1 MQYPTDENVPREQ
14 SSGLNIKLIF
24 YKLLNNW
31 YWFALSFGL
40 FLLLAFGYL
49 KYSVPTYKVTG
60 KLLVNDS
67 KSGSTAAA
75 TDMLSSLG
83 LFSTQSNASNE
94 VQILKSKT
102 LLYSVIK
109 NMQLNVTYFGEG
121 NIKKVDAYKNAP
133 FQVELIS
140 IADNLKPGQVVE
152 FRVGMKDDKLTLTSP
167 EKTITARW
175 GDTVTTPYTSFVI
188 DKTFQPFKDNVSYG
202 MDIISYKDAY
212 ASLAPL
218 FSIAVTNE
226 DVTTI
231 DLSVTSS
238 VPAKGEDMLNKLI
251 DVYIKSNVDEN
262 NRIADSTIVFIDTRL
277 VLVQKELNDV
287 EGQIESF
294 KAANNL
300 ADMSEQSR
308 LLVNTDVDLQKQI
321 SENEVQLQVTHM
333 IQGYL
338 QDEKNNKR
346 VMPTTVT
353 MQDPAFVST
362 LDKYNSLQLQREGS
376 LTSLKEDNPV
386 VKSMDQQLAALRA
399 DLLSSLN
406 SFQKTLA
413 LKQNELKL
421 KTGQTKGLMKQV
433 PQQEKTYL
441 EYSRQQDIKQQLYLY
456 LLQKKEET
464 AISRFNNIAP
474 IRILDRATADSLP
487 VSPNK
492 MVILTSAILL
502 AFFIPTGIL
511 FGREYFNN
519 RVQTQDDVAKVTSAP
534 IVAQISQSKH
544 PEKIVVDAQ
553 SRSIIAEQFRSLRS
567 NLQFMIGSKGKV
579 IMITSSMSNEGK
591 SFISL
596 NLSSV
601 LAISGKKVLLL
612 EFDLRK
618 PKASKYLGL
627 DNTIGFSNY
636 VISDHLK
643 LKDIIKPSGIHGN
656 WFILNSG
663 SIPPNP
669 AELLMSD
676 RVGQLI
682 HEARQ
687 QFDYI
692 VIDTPPIGLVADA
705 QTLSSFADAILYIVR
720 QKNTF
725 KYQLQLIEELRL
737 NKKLNNIGVVMNDVK
752 RGSSYGY
759 GYGYRYGYGYGY
771 GYDYGF
777 GYGYKSNGDYY
788 EESSNHQSFVKKIK
802 SSLRSKKEKSDR
814 V

>member
-1 MQYPTDENVPREQ
+1 
-14 SSGLNIKLIF
+14 
-24 YKLLNNW
+24 
-31 YWFALSFGL
+31 
-40 FLLLAFGYL
+40 
-49 KYSVPTYKVTG
+49 
-60 KLLVNDS
+60 
-67 KSGSTAAA
+67 
-75 TDMLSSLG
+75 
-83 LFSTQSNASNE
+83 
-94 VQILKSKT
+94 
-102 LLYSVIK
+102 
-109 NMQLNVTYFGEG
+109 MQLNVTYFGEG
-121 NIKKVDAYKNAP
+121 NIKKIDAYKNAP
-133 FQVELIS
+133 FQIQLIS
-140 IADNLKPGQVVE
+140 IADNLKPGQIIE
-152 FRVGMKDDKLTLTSP
+152 FNVAMKDNKVNLISDN
-167 EKTITARW
+167 KTITAFW
-175 GDTVTTPYTSFVI
+175 GDTVKTEYASFI
-188 DKTFQPFKDNVSYG
+188 INRTQQPFKENVGYG
-202 MDIISYKDAY
+202 MDIISYKDEY
-212 ASLAPL
+212 ARLAPL

-251 DVYIKSNVDEN
+251 DVYIRSNIDEN
-262 NRIADSTIVFIDTRL
+262 NRIADSTIVFIDNRL
-277 VLVQKELNDV
+277 VVVQKELNDV
-287 EGQIESF
+287 EGQIETF
-294 KAANNL
+294 KTANNL

-308 LLVNTDVDLQKQI
+308 LLVNTDVDLQKEI

-333 IQGYL
+333 LQEYL
-338 QDEKNNKR
+338 KDENNNKR

-353 MQDPAFVST
+353 VQDPAFVST
-362 LDKYNSLQLQREGS
+362 LDRYNALQLQRENS
-376 LTSLKEDNPV
+376 LTTLKEGNPIM
-386 VKSMDQQLAALRA
+386 KSIDQQLGVLRA
-399 DLLSSLN
+399 DMLNSLN
-406 SFQKTLA
+406 SFQKTLI
-413 LKQNELKL
+413 LKQNELDL
-421 KTGQTKGLMKQV
+421 KTCQTKGFIKQV

-502 AFFIPTGIL
+502 AFFVPTGII
-511 FGREYFNN
+511 FGRDYLNN
-519 RVQTQDDVAKVTSAP
+519 RVQTQEDVAKFTSAP
-534 IVAQISQSKH
+534 IVAHISQSKH

-553 SRSIIAEQFRSLRS
+553 SRSVIAEQFRSLRS
-567 NLQFMIGSKGKV
+567 NLQFMMGARGKV

-627 DNTIGFSNY
+627 DNSVGFSNY
-636 VISDHLK
+636 VISDELK
-643 LKDIIKPSGIHGN
+643 LKDIIKPSGIHDN

-669 AELLMSD
+669 AELLMSE
-676 RVGQLI
+676 RVGELMQ
-682 HEARQ
+682 EARQ
-687 QFDYI
+687 QFDFVI
-692 VIDTPPIGLVADA
+692 IDTPPIGLVADA
-705 QTLSSFADAILYIVR
+705 QTLASFTDAVLYIVR

-725 KYQLQLIEELRL
+725 KYQLQLIEDLRL
-737 NKKLNNIGVVMNDVK
+737 NKKMKNIGVVMNDVK
-752 RGSSYGY
+752 RRSSYGY

-771 GYDYGF
+771 DYSF
-777 GYGYKSNGDYY
+777 GYGYKNNGDYY
-788 EESSNHQSFVKKIK
+788 NDSSNHKTFVERLT
-802 SSLRSKKEKSDR
+802 SALRSKKEKSNR

>member
-1 MQYPTDENVPREQ
+1 MQYPSGEKASSEQ
-14 SSGLNIKLIF
+14 GGGLNIRLIF
-24 YKLLNNW
+24 YKLLSNW
-31 YWFALSFGL
+31 YWFILSFGL

-49 KYSVPTYKVTG
+49 KYSIPTYKVTA

-67 KSGSTAAA
+67 KSGSSAAE
-75 TDMLSSLG
+75 TDVLSSLG
-83 LFSTQSNASNE
+83 LFTTQSNANNE

-121 NIKKVDAYKNAP
+121 EIKKVDAYKNSP
-133 FQVELIS
+133 FQVKLVS

-152 FRVGMKDDKLTLTSP
+152 FKVGMKDNKVEINSGDKLVTVS
-167 EKTITARW
+167 W
-175 GDTVTTPYTSFVI
+175 GDTVKTEYVTFII
-188 DKTFQPFKDNVSYG
+188 DKSLQPFKENVSYG
-202 MDIISYKDAY
+202 MDITSFKDAY
-212 ASLAPL
+212 AKLAPL

-231 DLSVTSS
+231 DLSVTST
-238 VPAKGEDMLNKLI
+238 VPAKGEDILNKLI
-251 DVYIKSNVDEN
+251 DVYIRSNIDEN
-262 NRIADSTIVFIDTRL
+262 NRIADSTIAFIDGRL
-277 VLVQKELNDV
+277 VVVQKELGDV

-294 KAANNL
+294 KTANNL

-308 LLVNTDVDLQKQI
+308 LLVNSDVDLKKEI
-321 SENEVQLQVTHM
+321 SENEVQMQATRMLED
-333 IQGYL
+333 YL
-338 QDEKNNKR
+338 KDEKNNKR
-346 VMPTTVT
+346 IMPTTVT
-353 MQDPAFVST
+353 VQDPAFVST
-362 LDKYNSLQLQREGS
+362 LDKYNSLQLQRESS
-376 LTSLKEDNPV
+376 LATLNEDNPMIKNV
-386 VKSMDQQLAALRA
+386 DQQLAVLRS
-399 DLLSSLN
+399 DLMSSLN

-413 LKQNELKL
+413 LKQNELRL
-421 KTGQTKGLMKQV
+421 KTGQTQGLIKQV

-502 AFFIPTGIL
+502 AFFVPTGIL
-511 FGREYFNN
+511 FGKDYLNN
-519 RVQTQDDVAKVTSAP
+519 RVQTHEDVAKFTEAP
-534 IVAQISQSKH
+534 VVGQISQSKH
-544 PEKIVVDAQ
+544 PEKIVVNAQ
-553 SRSIIAEQFRSLRS
+553 ARSIIAEQFRSLRS

-591 SFISL
+591 SFVSL

-618 PKASKYLGL
+618 PRASKYLGL
-627 DNTIGFSNY
+627 DNAVGFSNY
-636 VISDHLK
+636 VISDDLK
-643 LKDIIKPSGIHGN
+643 LKDVVKPSGIHNN

-669 AELLMSD
+669 AELLMSE

-682 HEARQ
+682 QEARQ
-687 QFDYI
+687 QFDFI
-692 VIDTPPIGLVADA
+692 IIDTPPIGLVADA
-705 QTLSSFADAILYIVR
+705 QTLAPFTDAVLYIVR

-725 KYQLQLIEELRL
+725 KYQLQLIEDLRI
-737 NKKLNNIGVVMNDVK
+737 NKKMNNIGVVINDVK
-752 RGSSYGY
+752 KGSSYGY

-771 GYDYGF
+771 DYSF
-777 GYGYKSNGDYY
+777 GYGYKNGEYY
-788 EESSNHQSFVKKIK
+788 EDSTNHKSFVERLT
-802 SSLRSKKEKSDR
+802 SSLRSKKEKSKK

>member
-1 MQYPTDENVPREQ
+1 MQYPPGENSAREQ
-14 SSGLNIKLIF
+14 AGGLNIKLIF
-24 YKLLNNW
+24 FKLLGNW
-31 YWFALSFGL
+31 YWFILSFVL
-40 FLLLAFGYL
+40 FLFLAFSYL
-49 KYSVPTYKVTG
+49 KYSVPTYRVTA

-67 KSGSTAAA
+67 KSGGSAAE
-75 TDMLSSLG
+75 TDLLSSLG

-109 NMQLNVTYFGEG
+109 NMQLNVMYFGEG
-121 NIKKVDAYKNAP
+121 NIKKVDTYKNAP
-133 FQVELIS
+133 FQIKLVSL
-140 IADNLKPGQVVE
+140 ADNLKPGQVVE
-152 FRVGMKDDKLTLTSP
+152 IAVQMEDNKVSLATGN
-167 EKTITARW
+167 KTMTAFW
-175 GDTVTTPYTSFVI
+175 GDTVKTEYASFVI
-188 DKTFQPFKDNVSYG
+188 NKTLQPFKDNVNYG

-212 ASLAPL
+212 ANLAPL

-231 DLSVTSS
+231 DLSLTSS
-238 VPAKGEDMLNKLI
+238 VPAKGEDMLNRLI
-251 DVYIKSNVDEN
+251 DVYIRSNVDEN
-262 NRIADSTIVFIDTRL
+262 NRIADSTIVFIDSRL
-277 VLVQKELNDV
+277 VVVQRELNDV
-287 EGQIESF
+287 EGQIETF
-294 KAANNL
+294 KSANNL

-308 LLVNTDVDLQKQI
+308 LLVNTDVDLKKEI

-333 IQGYL
+333 LEDYL
-338 QDEKNNKR
+338 KDENNYKR

-353 MQDPAFVST
+353 VQDPAFVST
-362 LDKYNSLQLQREGS
+362 LDKYNSLQLQREGN
-376 LTSLKEDNPV
+376 LVTLKEDNPII
-386 VKSMDQQLAALRA
+386 KSMDQQLAVLRSN
-399 DLLSSLN
+399 LLSSLN
-406 SFQKTLA
+406 SFQNTLS
-413 LKQNELKL
+413 LKQTELNR
-421 KTGQTKGLMKQV
+421 KTGQTKGLIKQV

-464 AISRFNNIAP
+464 AISRYNNIAP

-511 FGREYFNN
+511 FAKDYLNN
-519 RVQTQDDVAKVTSAP
+519 RVQTQEDVAKCTEAP
-534 IVAQISQSKH
+534 VVAQISQSKH

-553 SRSIIAEQFRSLRS
+553 SRSIIAEQFRTLRS

-627 DNTIGFSNY
+627 ENAVGFSNY
-636 VISDHLK
+636 VISDEIK
-643 LKDIIKPSGIHGN
+643 LKDIIKPSGIHSN

-669 AELLMSD
+669 AELLMSE

-682 HEARQ
+682 QEARQ
-687 QFDYI
+687 QFDFVI
-692 VIDTPPIGLVADA
+692 IDTPPIGLVADA
-705 QTLSSFADAILYIVR
+705 QTLAPFTDAVLYIVR
-720 QKNTF
+720 QKSTF
-725 KYQLQLIEELRL
+725 KYQLQLVEDLRL
-737 NKKLNNIGVVMNDVK
+737 NKKMNNIGIVFNDVK
-752 RGSSYGY
+752 KGSSYG
-759 GYGYRYGYGYGY
+759 YGYGYGY

-777 GYGYKSNGDYY
+777 GYGYKNGNYY
-788 EESSNHQSFVKKIK
+788 EEATNHKGFVEKLT
-802 SSLRSKKEKSDR
+802 SSLRSKKERRNRD
-814 V
+814 